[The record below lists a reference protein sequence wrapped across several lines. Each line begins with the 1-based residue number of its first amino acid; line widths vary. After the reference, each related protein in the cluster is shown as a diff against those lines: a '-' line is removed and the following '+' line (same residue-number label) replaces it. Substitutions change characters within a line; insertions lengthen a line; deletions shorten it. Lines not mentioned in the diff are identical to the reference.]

1 VRTPRKIGTAV
12 EETLMTL
19 PKSCTKQY
27 FRIDRREIHFLKF
40 ILEGYG
46 GLAVMRTID
55 PQEGVVVLHVSP
67 GSESEVEAI
76 LDDIGR
82 QIKIEAARPV
92 DEEVS

>member
-1 VRTPRKIGTAV
+1 MA
-12 EETLMTL
+12 L
-19 PKSCTKQY
+19 PKSCTRQY

-67 GSESEVEAI
+67 GSESEVAAI
-76 LDDIGR
+76 LEDMAQ
-82 QIKIEAARPV
+82 QIKIEAVRPV
-92 DEEVS
+92 KEEAG